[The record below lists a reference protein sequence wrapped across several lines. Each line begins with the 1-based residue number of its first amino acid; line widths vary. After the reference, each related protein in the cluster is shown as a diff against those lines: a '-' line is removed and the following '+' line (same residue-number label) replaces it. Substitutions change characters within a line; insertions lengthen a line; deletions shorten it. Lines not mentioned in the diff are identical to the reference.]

1 MIIYFLLFKPILL
14 LKNKLDTRRKLKLEI
29 EELKN
34 IEIEKQGVL
43 ERSSDEEKIFLSKKN
58 ELLKE
63 RQRLIFNSEYDVFK
77 FIDDI
82 SNENNLTIEVIGR
95 EVKVVKNLDDIEG
108 AFFYHGTGTEVDIYN
123 FISQLEEDKR
133 YITLKNESIMIEI
146 NGNILD
152 LKMNVMYI
160 FNNKKEDLDYYY
172 YSDETFKK
180 NKTREIGKKR
190 RSI

>member
-1 MIIYFLLFKPILL
+1 MYFLLFKPVLL

-29 EELKN
+29 KDLKS
-34 IEIEKQGVL
+34 IEIEKQRIL
-43 ERSSDEEKIFLSKKN
+43 KRNSDEEKNLISKKN
-58 ELLKE
+58 ELLEEK
-63 RQRLIFNSEYDVFK
+63 QKLIFNNEYDVFK

-95 EVKVVKNLDDIEG
+95 EVKAIKSLNDIEG
-108 AFFYHGTGTEVDIYN
+108 TFFYHSTGREMDIYN
-123 FISQLEEDKR
+123 FIFQLEEEKR
-133 YITLKNESIMIEI
+133 YITLKKDSILIEI
-146 NGNILD
+146 NDNILD

-160 FNNKKEDLDYYY
+160 FNNKKENLDYDYY
-172 YSDETFKK
+172 NDGTFKK